1 MGSRK
6 SLLKESWG
14 CHLQLAF
21 SHSSRCSGS
30 CSKLVSF
37 PLSCVGMS
45 PLEKCV
51 EVTHSWLPYGLKH
64 FFLLLLD
71 ARPLPHGTEVPLLAP
86 SFLFLFSFCH
96 GVGEC
101 SSTRQASALP
111 LSSILHPGFLDSKFV
126 TVLSLFCPAIPEGGV
141 GECVCELAQ

>member
-1 MGSRK
+1 MGSLK
-6 SLLKESWG
+6 SLLKASWG

-64 FFLLLLD
+64 FFFYYCLT
-71 ARPLPHGTEVPLLAP
+71 PAP
-86 SFLFLFSFCH
+86 SPMALKFLFWPPAFSSFFLFVMVLVNARAHARQVLYLSARSSVLDFWTVNLSQCCH
-96 GVGEC
+96 Y
-101 SSTRQASALP
+101 
-111 LSSILHPGFLDSKFV
+111 
-126 TVLSLFCPAIPEGGV
+126 TVLPFQRV
-141 GECVCELAQ
+141 V